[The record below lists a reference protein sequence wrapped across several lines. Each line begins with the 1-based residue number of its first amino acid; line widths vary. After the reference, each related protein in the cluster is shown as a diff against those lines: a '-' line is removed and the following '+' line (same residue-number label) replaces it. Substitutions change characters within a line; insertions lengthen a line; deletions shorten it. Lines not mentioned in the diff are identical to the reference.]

1 MLARDVMVAPVITV
15 KQSMTVRVI
24 AKLFVDR
31 GISGA
36 PVVDDNG
43 HMIGIVSENDFL
55 HRAEVGTERRRSR
68 WLLAYDAALAADYIK
83 SHAQHVTDVMT
94 RSVVSAEPETPLR
107 DVAMLMEKHSIKRIP
122 IVTNGELVGIVT
134 RSNLVQAL
142 ASTRKALG
150 AAISDTD
157 LRERVLTHLNAQP
170 WAHTSSLNI
179 IVTDGVVDL
188 WGITSSRTEREAIRV
203 AAESMPGVRAVNNHL
218 FAHPIQGGF

>member
-1 MLARDVMVAPVITV
+1 MLARDVMVAPMITV
-15 KQSMTVRVI
+15 KRSMTVRDV

-55 HRAEVGTERRRSR
+55 HRAETGTERRRSR
-68 WLLAYDAALAADYIK
+68 WLLAYDEALAADYIK

-122 IVTNGELVGIVT
+122 II
-134 RSNLVQAL
+134 SN
-142 ASTRKALG
+142 
-150 AAISDTD
+150 
-157 LRERVLTHLNAQP
+157 
-170 WAHTSSLNI
+170 
-179 IVTDGVVDL
+179 
-188 WGITSSRTEREAIRV
+188 
-203 AAESMPGVRAVNNHL
+203 
-218 FAHPIQGGF
+218 